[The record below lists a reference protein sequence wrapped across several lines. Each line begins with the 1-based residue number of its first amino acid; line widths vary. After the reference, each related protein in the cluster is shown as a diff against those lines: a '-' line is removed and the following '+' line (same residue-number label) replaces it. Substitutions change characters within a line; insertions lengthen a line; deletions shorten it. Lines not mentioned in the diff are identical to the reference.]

1 MSKSLNAAV
10 EEAIGNMVRAQE
22 ENNMKKI
29 QVIIEM
35 ELDENEIANVETPE
49 GGSHHY
55 GRIYQRVENQRE

>member
-1 MSKSLNAAV
+1 
-10 EEAIGNMVRAQE
+10 
-22 ENNMKKI
+22 MKKI

-55 GRIYQRVENQRE
+55 GRIY